1 MNDYNNEYPL
11 VSVISVNYNNPEV
24 TGELVESLRLIS
36 YPNIEIIIVDNG
48 SVKGNIDLLKV
59 QFPEIILIKSNKNL
73 GFAGGNNLGILQS
86 KGEFILLL
94 NNDTVVDAGFL
105 EPLVNKCLLD
115 PTIGVVSPKIYF
127 YYTPDILQYT
137 GVSEINKFTT
147 RNIGWGFRVK
157 DEGQFE
163 FDNQTSFAHGAAML
177 VSKKIIMEVGLM
189 AEIYFLYYEE
199 MDWSK
204 RIRDAGYKIFYV
216 HNSIVYHKESVTTG
230 KNSPLKTYYLNRAR
244 IIYMRRHV
252 TGIDF
257 IIAFLYQ
264 NLIAIP
270 KNLIVFLLKGKY
282 SHFIAYLHAVMWHA
296 KNMLNQK
303 IQENPLYHND

>member
-1 MNDYNNEYPL
+1 MNGKKSKYPL
-11 VSVISVNYNNPEV
+11 VSVISVNFNNPEV
-24 TGELVESLRLIS
+24 TGEMFESLRHIT

-48 SVKGNIDLLKV
+48 SVKGNIDQLKV

-105 EPLVNKCLLD
+105 EPLVNKFLSD
-115 PTIGVVSPKIYF
+115 PTIGMVSPKIYF
-127 YYTPDILQYT
+127 YHTPDLLQYT

-147 RNIGWGFRVK
+147 RSIGWGFKVK
-157 DEGQFE
+157 DKGQFE

-177 VSKKIIMEVGLM
+177 VSRKAIKKVGLM

-199 MDWSK
+199 MDWGK
-204 RIRDAGYKIFYV
+204 RLRDAGYKIFYV

-230 KNSPLKTYYLNRAR
+230 KDSPLKTYYLNRAR
-244 IIYMRRHV
+244 IIYISRHV
-252 TGIDF
+252 NGIDF
-257 IIAFLYQ
+257 LIAFLYQ
-264 NLIAIP
+264 NFIAIP
-270 KNLIVFLLKGKY
+270 KNLIVFLLTGKY
-282 SHFIAYLHAVMWHA
+282 SHFIAYFRAVFWQIKHFPNS
-296 KNMLNQK
+296 KINENIKYLN
-303 IQENPLYHND
+303 D